1 MPLDVASQPKGE
13 YPWTSW
19 STVESAVNKAW
30 DPENEPHHLVVGAT
44 GSGKSYLVAN
54 GILKPMCSKDRV
66 LIIDTKGDDK
76 TISQIGKPI
85 HDLPRRTWYTG
96 MQSRKKPMSEWYRL
110 ITDDDNDKARYQVA
124 KALTHCIDEGNWV
137 IYLDE
142 AAEVCEPTKPVG
154 LGLGGIV
161 SHGMRKGR
169 SRHVSF
175 INATQAPV
183 WVPRWLVDQSSFVWI
198 GRIRDE
204 ERHKRLIQVGG
215 MPKKDLPFL
224 ASLQKRE
231 WMLAADPIDLFYRT
245 KVELSNAAGK
255 GKERVEVERDRNT
268 VPVENKGT
276 QGARQTVRGR
286 R

>member
-1 MPLDVASQPKGE
+1 MPPDMPVQTGE
-13 YPWTSW
+13 YPWTNW
-19 STVESAVNKAW
+19 ATVQNAVDKAW
-30 DPENEPHHLVVGAT
+30 DPENEPHHLIVGAT
-44 GSGKSYLVAN
+44 GSGKSYLAVN
-54 GILKPMCSKDRV
+54 GILRQMCQYDRV

-76 TISQIGKPI
+76 TVSQVGKKVAE
-85 HDLPRRTWYTG
+85 LPRRTWYSG
-96 MQSRKKPMSEWYRL
+96 MQNKKKPMQHWYRL
-110 ITDDDNDKARYQVA
+110 VTDDNNDKARYQVS
-124 KALTHCIDEGNWV
+124 KALRDCINEGDWV

-169 SRHVSF
+169 SKHVSF

-245 KVELSNAAGK
+245 KVEIPGASGESE
-255 GKERVEVERDRNT
+255 GR
-268 VPVENKGT
+268 VPVERKRSRVSFN
-276 QGARQTVRGR
+276 RQSPQSAGRTV
-286 R
+286 

>member
-1 MPLDVASQPKGE
+1 MPLDTLTPTEST
-13 YPWTSW
+13 YPWTEW
-19 STVESAVNKAW
+19 ATVEKTVDKAW
-30 DPENEPHHLVVGAT
+30 DPENEPHHLVVGTT
-44 GSGKSYLVAN
+44 GSGKSFLVVN
-54 GILKPMCSKDRV
+54 GILKPMCAFDRV

-76 TISQIGKPI
+76 TVSQVGKPI

-96 MQSRKKPMSEWYRL
+96 MQSKKKPMSEWYRL
-110 ITDDDNDKARYQVA
+110 VSDDDNDKARLQVGR
-124 KALTHCIDEGNWV
+124 ALTHCIDEGNWV
-137 IYLDE
+137 IFLDE

-204 ERHKRLIQVGG
+204 ERHKRLVQIGG
-215 MPKKDLPFL
+215 MPKKDLPYI

-231 WMLAADPIDLFYRT
+231 WMLSADAVDTYLRT
-245 KVELSNAAGK
+245 KVVTKYAPGEGK
-255 GKERVEVERDRNT
+255 RRVQVERDRST
-268 VPVENKGT
+268 VQEQDKST
-276 QGARQTVRGR
+276 QGAR
-286 R
+286 